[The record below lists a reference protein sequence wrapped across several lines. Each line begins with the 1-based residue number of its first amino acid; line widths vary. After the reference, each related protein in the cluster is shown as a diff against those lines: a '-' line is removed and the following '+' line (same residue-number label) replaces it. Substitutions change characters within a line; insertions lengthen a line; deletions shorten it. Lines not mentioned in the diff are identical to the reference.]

1 MNYLGI
7 RLIGTSF
14 LCCVLFC
21 VDPAGSGGLSA
32 PAHGAGPE
40 LTSSRS
46 LTAPASQEPCCLCP
60 PAVGT
65 SWVLGGFPVALSCLE
80 AALGPPRPPLPSR
93 LPPTSALQAPCAL
106 PPALFCAC
114 APNSEAQTTCPSAHL
129 SLLQLRSRSPGSS
142 RAERRVRWGSGAA
155 LMLSQRVSDGCF
167 RV

>member
-80 AALGPPRPPLPSR
+80 AALGLPRPPLPSR
-93 LPPTSALQAPCAL
+93 LPAPSL
-106 PPALFCAC
+106 PPCSVPAPPTAKHRPPVAAPAKEPKPWILQGRAPGPLGLGCSPDAVSTRLRRLF
-114 APNSEAQTTCPSAHL
+114 
-129 SLLQLRSRSPGSS
+129 PG
-142 RAERRVRWGSGAA
+142 VT
-155 LMLSQRVSDGCF
+155 
-167 RV
+167 